1 MTKCYLDSNVLVY
14 FQNAGSI
21 GHDESCKL
29 LSKLEH
35 EEVLIFI
42 SPLCLD
48 EFIHEMGKNI
58 LEKTGQKNYFEKI
71 LLVLNSILELPN
83 LLIIN
88 PPMDISSQ
96 KRIVEIMKEYN
107 LRPRDAY
114 HLLTMQANK
123 IDGFATFD
131 NDFRKVF
138 AAKIL
143 QKA

>member
-1 MTKCYLDSNVLVY
+1 MMKCYLDSNIVIYLKDENSPKHRESKSLVSHLISKNVNLVL
-14 FQNAGSI
+14 
-21 GHDESCKL
+21 
-29 LSKLEH
+29 
-35 EEVLIFI
+35 

-48 EFIHEMGKNI
+48 EFIHETGKQI
-58 LEKTGQKNYFEKI
+58 LKDFGQKNYFEKI

-83 LLIIN
+83 LLIVN
-88 PPMDISSQ
+88 PPIDISSQ

-143 QKA
+143 KKA